1 MKEEIIKIIQ
11 KIEEKHLNDP
21 SKSEDFKKITEI
33 LSKSSVE
40 TISCLNELDENSI
53 SWVSYSFEDLA
64 YKFQSKEFID
74 CIKNLVVKFPNISYL
89 KDDVQDAIDSM

>member
-1 MKEEIIKIIQ
+1 MKYEIIKMILE
-11 KIEEKHLNDP
+11 IEGKHPNDP
-21 SKSEDFKKITEI
+21 TITTKLNSITEI
-33 LSKSSVE
+33 LSKSLDE

-53 SWVSYSFEDLA
+53 SWISTRFENLS